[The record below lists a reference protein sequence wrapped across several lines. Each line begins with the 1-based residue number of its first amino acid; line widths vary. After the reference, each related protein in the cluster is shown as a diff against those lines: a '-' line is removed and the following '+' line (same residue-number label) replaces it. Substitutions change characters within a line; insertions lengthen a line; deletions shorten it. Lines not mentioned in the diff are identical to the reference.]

1 VSEGSN
7 VAAGVS
13 PATWGRVGDD
23 GTVFVR
29 TAEGERPVGSW
40 QAGDAEAALAFYA
53 RRYEDI
59 AAEVGLLETRLV
71 TGKATAAQTR
81 AGAEK
86 LWWSLSE
93 ANIVGDIE
101 ALQTRLVALD
111 RACEQ
116 RIEKEKE
123 TRTARTAERV
133 ARKTALVEEAEQLV
147 ESTQWKQTGERLREI
162 ATTWREIHVDK
173 PTEAA
178 LWKRFRKARDQFA
191 KRRSAHFETQAEER
205 EAAKTRKEKLVAEA
219 ESLADSRDYKTTAA
233 RLKTLMR
240 EWKTAGRTD
249 RPVEDALWTRFRAAQ
264 DAFFGRLTE
273 LNAER
278 DAKAKANVEAREALV
293 REAEAIDVSDL
304 KTAQTKLR
312 NVQDRLDKAGTVPR
326 DVESKLDARVAAVV
340 RRVREASDAKHREAR
355 VENSP
360 LVIRLR
366 ESVEKLEK
374 KIERARAAGKEREVA
389 EAEASLVTQR
399 EWLAQAERGGYR
411 LRHLAR

>member
-1 VSEGSN
+1 MSEGS
-7 VAAGVS
+7 GVTTEQN

-40 QAGDAEAALAFYA
+40 QAGDAEAGLAFYA

-81 AGAEK
+81 AAAEK
-86 LWWSLSE
+86 LWWQLSE

-123 TRTARTAERV
+123 TKAARAAERV
-133 ARKTALVEEAEQLV
+133 AKKTALVEEAEALV

-162 ATTWREIHVDK
+162 ATAWREIHIDK
-173 PTEAA
+173 PTEAE

-191 KRRSAHFETQAEER
+191 KRRSAHFETLTEER

-219 ESLADSRDYKTTAA
+219 EALADSRDYKTTAT
-233 RLKTLMR
+233 RLKALMR
-240 EWKTAGRTD
+240 EWKTSGRAD

-264 DAFFGRLTE
+264 DTFFGRLTE

-304 KTAQTKLR
+304 KAAQTKLR

-326 DVESKLDARVAAVV
+326 DVESKLDARVAAVL

-374 KIERARAAGKEREVA
+374 RIERARAAGKDREVA

-399 EWLAQAERGGYR
+399 EWLAQAERSG
-411 LRHLAR
+411 